1 VQNSFDAL
9 TGRMLNVCAT
19 NHSGA
24 CDGDVANIST
34 GFDAVGNLLDRGD
47 TLHGI
52 AETFAYDPLN
62 RLTAFTVS
70 GGSTNLSRAMT
81 YDSAGDITKKSDAGT
96 YSYTGAQ
103 PHAVSSI
110 TGTIDGLANPHFFY
124 DLNGNMACMTS
135 AAQCDQNAAKTVAWT
150 SFNMVAGVKQGTTAI
165 GLLYDPEHARAQ
177 QTATEGTTLYLNDAS
192 LGAMAER
199 FQPITGAVTWRNYIT
214 VDGHI
219 VAERTTT
226 GATVHV
232 RYFVLD
238 HLGSTAALTD
248 ETGALA
254 ESDAYDAWGK
264 QRNAA
269 TGADDTTCS
278 VPAQSFSNRG
288 YTGHEQLGDGLCLV
302 NMNARIYDPT
312 IGRFMSPDDMI
323 PDAYNGQN
331 FNRYTYVDDNPL
343 SYTDPTGHTPCSNCD
358 KVNMFSA
365 GGGPTKE
372 DRQFCLG
379 CRGDYDTTEET
390 QDQISHQ
397 PSIGLTSG
405 QTSASGLALGATQ
418 FAAGGTGSGMA
429 AQFGGDTSPGMSD
442 PVAASPQNTLAQSID
457 SSNNPTLQTKGNAPS
472 DQIEHSADG
481 STGNTVTLAGGG
493 RGDSGPGSG
502 DYYIKDGKIIIAT
515 DDFGK
520 YGAMIALDKA
530 GRLIIVAHGDPNY
543 LYHSPGNGRFD
554 FVAVANMVTSSGL
567 FHGQDI
573 LLIAC
578 NTGVSPVGDAPS
590 FAQLLANKLHVTVY
604 APPTWVF
611 VTMSSKGASYF
622 SAPSDDPRQN
632 WQNASPA
639 TVTPNRSQIKDMKA
653 FSPISMSPQ

>member
-1 VQNSFDAL
+1 MAAACPSGYNRSYLYDSLARLVRTTIAVGSSSYFAIPTYDPLSGKLSSLRNFSGFTVNYAYTPRGYLSAITDPTSGLAYWTANARNAEMQLTQSSSGNGVTVQNSFDPL

-52 AETFAYDPLN
+52 AETFSYDQLN

-70 GGSTNLSRAMT
+70 GGSTNLSRTMS
-81 YDSAGDITKKSDAGT
+81 YDIAGDITKKSDVCAT
-96 YSYTGAQ
+96 TNCYSYAGPQ

-110 TGTIDGLANPHFFY
+110 AGTVDGLANPHFFY

-135 AAQCDQNAAKTVAWT
+135 AASCNPLTDAKTVAWT
-150 SFNMVAGVKQGTTAI
+150 SFNMVSGVKQGTTAV
-165 GLLYDPEHARAQ
+165 GLLYDPEHSRAQ

-278 VPAQSFSNRG
+278 VPAQSFSNR
-288 YTGHEQLGDGLCLV
+288 TLLPAARKGDTP
-302 NMNARIYDPT
+302 ARISIAFIMHD
-312 IGRFMSPDDMI
+312 RL
-323 PDAYNGQN
+323 NGYLSGN
-331 FNRYTYVDDNPL
+331 FAAVYLN
-343 SYTDPTGHTPCSNCD
+343 G
-358 KVNMFSA
+358 NMVLV
-365 GGGPTKE
+365 E
-372 DRQFCLG
+372 DR
-379 CRGDYDTTEET
+379 RV
-390 QDQISHQ
+390 QITN
-397 PSIGLTSG
+397 GR
-405 QTSASGLALGATQ
+405 
-418 FAAGGTGSGMA
+418 
-429 AQFGGDTSPGMSD
+429 
-442 PVAASPQNTLAQSID
+442 
-457 SSNNPTLQTKGNAPS
+457 
-472 DQIEHSADG
+472 E
-481 STGNTVTLAGGG
+481 LAGW
-493 RGDSGPGSG
+493 
-502 DYYIKDGKIIIAT
+502 
-515 DDFGK
+515 
-520 YGAMIALDKA
+520 
-530 GRLIIVAHGDPNY
+530 RL
-543 LYHSPGNGRFD
+543 FD
-554 FVAVANMVTSSGL
+554 WR
-567 FHGQDI
+567 
-573 LLIAC
+573 
-578 NTGVSPVGDAPS
+578 
-590 FAQLLANKLHVTVY
+590 TV
-604 APPTWVF
+604 
-611 VTMSSKGASYF
+611 
-622 SAPSDDPRQN
+622 
-632 WQNASPA
+632 
-639 TVTPNRSQIKDMKA
+639 
-653 FSPISMSPQ
+653 

>member
-52 AETFAYDPLN
+52 AETFTYDQLN
-62 RLTAFTVS
+62 RLTAYTTA
-70 GGSTNLSRAMT
+70 GGSTNLSRTMT

-96 YSYTGAQ
+96 YSYAGAQ

-110 TGTIDGLANPHFFY
+110 TGTIDGLTNPRFFY
-124 DLNGNMACMTS
+124 DSNGNMACMTS

-150 SFNMVAGVKQGTTAI
+150 SFNMVSGVKQGTTAV
-165 GLLYDPEHARAQ
+165 GLLYDPEHSRAQ
-177 QTATEGTTLYLNDAS
+177 QTETEGTTLYLNDAS

-248 ETGALA
+248 ETGALV

-302 NMNARIYDPT
+302 NMNARIYDPI

-323 PDAYNGQN
+323 PDLYNGQN

-343 SYTDPTGHTPCSNCD
+343 SYTDPTGHVECSSCTGASD
-358 KVNMFSA
+358 MSA
-365 GGGPTKE
+365 PLHITVYVDSDGE
-372 DRQFCLG
+372 M
-379 CRGDYDTTEET
+379 
-390 QDQISHQ
+390 H
-397 PSIGLTSG
+397 
-405 QTSASGLALGATQ
+405 ALGAGADADNAISHALNE
-418 FAAGGTGSGMA
+418 AASHGGLSGSHLTLVS
-429 AQFGGDTSPGMSD
+429 FGGVLFGAAVIPNHDLARG
-442 PVAASPQNTLAQSID
+442 VAMVLEKENQVGQGKFSVHRPYSVEDRKITGIEENSELNHNQTLRDDRVPTEEKLRILGYIANNT
-457 SSNNPTLQTKGNAPS
+457 GGF
-472 DQIEHSADG
+472 ADNMQKLFDRDIK
-481 STGNTVTLAGGG
+481 TE
-493 RGDSGPGSG
+493 SGVV
-502 DYYIKDGKIIIAT
+502 
-515 DDFGK
+515 
-520 YGAMIALDKA
+520 
-530 GRLIIVAHGDPNY
+530 RLYRFPA
-543 LYHSPGNGRFD
+543 PGNGYMSEI
-554 FVAVANMVTSSGL
+554 V
-567 FHGQDI
+567 
-573 LLIAC
+573 
-578 NTGVSPVGDAPS
+578 TGVPLGGDA
-590 FAQLLANKLHVTVY
+590 NGV
-604 APPTWVF
+604 
-611 VTMSSKGASYF
+611 
-622 SAPSDDPRQN
+622 
-632 WQNASPA
+632 
-639 TVTPNRSQIKDMKA
+639 
-653 FSPISMSPQ
+653 MSPPPRTDMDLVLEGHIHPTGNPESSPTDKITSKDERVPGVIWYRNPDGSHGTTIFQGHPCSAMGPCP